1 MLVGEFEQ
9 RLDEKNR
16 LTVPVR
22 LRASFADG
30 AVVTRYFD
38 GCVSLF
44 PRATWD
50 TFVGREL
57 SRLDP
62 LTAQGRWM
70 QRFLYGSAAEVEL
83 DRQGRLALSAPLA
96 KHASLDK
103 EIVVTG
109 VLDRIEI
116 WDRDAWHAGLT
127 EFGRSAEDAAESL
140 AKEPHR

>member
-1 MLVGEFEQ
+1 MLLGEFEQ

-16 LTVPVR
+16 MTVPAR
-22 LRASFADG
+22 LRAAFAEG

-38 GCVSLF
+38 GCLSLF
-44 PRATWD
+44 PKGTWN
-50 TFVGREL
+50 TFVEREL

-62 LTAQGRWM
+62 LTQQGRWM

-96 KHASLDK
+96 KHAALDK

-116 WDRDAWHAGLT
+116 WDRDAWNAGLT
-127 EFGRSAEDAAESL
+127 EFGRSAEDAAESV
-140 AKEPHR
+140 AKESHR